1 MTMALKRVDADG
13 RVGDGWDI
21 LWTPLRTDQQI
32 VQIFLQYAFFFSPFF
47 FSTQFAETNKKEVE
61 EVISRQL
68 AALHHLEKQK
78 TGGNLEQKSKG
89 VSNLQPGKV
98 GGQNY
103 GEKTGCVMKS

>member
-1 MTMALKRVDADG
+1 M
-13 RVGDGWDI
+13 
-21 LWTPLRTDQQI
+21 
-32 VQIFLQYAFFFSPFF
+32 
-47 FSTQFAETNKKEVE
+47 E

-89 VSNLQPGKV
+89 VSNLQPGKA